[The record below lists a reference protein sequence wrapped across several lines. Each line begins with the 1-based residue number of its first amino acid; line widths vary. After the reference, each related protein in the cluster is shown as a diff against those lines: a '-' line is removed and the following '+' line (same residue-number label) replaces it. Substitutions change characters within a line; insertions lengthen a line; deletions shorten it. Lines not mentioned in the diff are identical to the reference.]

1 MVWGQVLKPS
11 VWILSSLALCL
22 CWSCAADVGNA
33 LTESQTQDSPAETL
47 ETEVRGQQLPLVAQ
61 ATIGD
66 YKFLLEAAVTPQQ
79 QAMGLMFR
87 EEVAPDRGMI
97 FPYDP
102 PVPRVSYWMF
112 NVPISLDIIFIAGDE
127 VVHIADNVPPCTS
140 PPSACPTYGPGPGTP
155 PINVVLELAGGRS
168 EEIGLTVGGKV
179 VIEPLDSPL
188 PHDFR
193 E

>member
-1 MVWGQVLKPS
+1 MKPS

-140 PPSACPTYGPGPGTP
+140 PPQRLSHLRPRPRHSPHQRGFG
-155 PINVVLELAGGRS
+155 ISRWSVRRDRLNSWWQGG
-168 EEIGLTVGGKV
+168 
-179 VIEPLDSPL
+179 D
-188 PHDFR
+188 
-193 E
+193 